1 MGHRGTQSRYRKVI
15 THFLVTRGRVVTVPS
30 PRTDVSDDKESRS
43 RWEVSTM
50 TIRLLLGRAATWRT
64 ARLVPRPLMASDR
77 CRVSNKYSV
86 SYSKCCSNI
95 LLRSPNISFSTS
107 PFHFRRDCTRRN
119 ELEFP
124 TYILFLHRVPRS
136 DPGSFSSLDEPCISR
151 ERERETGSC
160 FPFQF
165 IDLLELNSKPLDVF
179 ERKAR
184 VNWQSGRLSS
194 LLSVLERDRP
204 PY

>member
-107 PFHFRRDCTRRN
+107 PFHFRRHCTRRN

-151 ERERETGSC
+151 ERERETASC

>member
-151 ERERETGSC
+151 ERERQGVV
-160 FPFQF
+160 FLF
-165 IDLLELNSKPLDVF
+165 NSLIYS
-179 ERKAR
+179 
-184 VNWQSGRLSS
+184 N
-194 LLSVLERDRP
+194 
-204 PY
+204 

>member
-1 MGHRGTQSRYRKVI
+1 MGGLNNDHPPPTRPRRYLENGSARAPAVDGFRSLSSLEQILRFVFQVLFKYSPPFPEYLLFHVAVS
-15 THFLVTRGRVVTVPS
+15 FPTRLHATKRARVSYLHIFFTPCPS
-30 PRTDVSDDKESRS
+30 FRS
-43 RWEVSTM
+43 RFLF
-50 TIRLLLGRAATWRT
+50 IAGRAVY
-64 ARLVPRPLMASDR
+64 L
-77 CRVSNKYSV
+77 
-86 SYSKCCSNI
+86 
-95 LLRSPNISFSTS
+95 
-107 PFHFRRDCTRRN
+107 
-119 ELEFP
+119 
-124 TYILFLHRVPRS
+124 
-136 DPGSFSSLDEPCISR
+136 

>member
-107 PFHFRRDCTRRN
+107 PFPTRLHATKRARVSYLHTFFTPCPSFRSR
-119 ELEFP
+119 F
-124 TYILFLHRVPRS
+124 LFIAGRAVYL
-136 DPGSFSSLDEPCISR
+136 